1 VKKVIFLDLDGV
13 MVPFWNLP
21 SNDYASPKD
30 NMWNADPFSKLA
42 VKHLNYILVNTGAD
56 IVISS
61 DWRNYYSLTELQEI
75 FEHNG
80 VIKGPIDVTSH
91 SKLYNSMNLEGGR
104 VAEIMRYVKEHDLK
118 YWVSI
123 DDLDMFSLE
132 PHFVHC
138 NRPSSEGLKQ
148 TGLRDKVIKVLNI
161 EYDDTTIK

>member
-42 VKHLNYILVNTGAD
+42 VKHLNHILKETDAE

-61 DWRNYYSLTELQEI
+61 DWRNYYSLSQLQDI
-75 FEHNG
+75 FEFNG
-80 VIKGPIDVTSH
+80 VDKVPIDVTTN
-91 SKLYNSMNLEGGR
+91 SKLYTAMDLEGGR
-104 VAEIMRYVKEHDLK
+104 ITEIMRYVKKHNLK

-123 DDLDMFSLE
+123 DDLDMFSLG

-148 TGLRDKVIKVLNI
+148 TGLRDKVIKALNI
-161 EYDDTTIK
+161 EYDNTTIK